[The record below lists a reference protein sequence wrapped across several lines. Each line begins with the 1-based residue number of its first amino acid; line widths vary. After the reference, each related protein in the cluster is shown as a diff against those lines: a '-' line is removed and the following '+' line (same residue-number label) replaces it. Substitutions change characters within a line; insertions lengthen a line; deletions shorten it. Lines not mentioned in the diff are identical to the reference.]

1 MGGRDGFLGAGFKA
15 GLRFQLRVSSPPTT
29 KPLGHT
35 FLLDLLGVIQGF
47 RSRQEA
53 PVVCRMRVFG
63 GSGPY
68 AEGFADWV
76 QALVHQII
84 QLCDSAY
91 SG

>member
-53 PVVCRMRVFG
+53 PVVWATSWSAACESSAAAAPTQRG
-63 GSGPY
+63 LQTGSKL
-68 AEGFADWV
+68 W
-76 QALVHQII
+76 
-84 QLCDSAY
+84 CTR
-91 SG
+91 